1 MRTFGE
7 EESED
12 EMARSALTVQTIV
25 KTGLA
30 NALAAANVDGNS
42 FANDGNTFLHVKNAG
57 GSPITVT
64 IQTPGTVDDLAVA
77 ERTVSVTNATE
88 KMIGPFPP
96 GIYNQS
102 GEVYVDYS
110 AVTSVT
116 VGAFKL

>member
-1 MRTFGE
+1 
-7 EESED
+7 
-12 EMARSALTVQTIV
+12 MARSELTVQTIV

-30 NALAAANVDGNS
+30 DTYAAANVDGNS
-42 FANDGNTFLHVKNAG
+42 FDNDGNTFLHVKNAG
-57 GSPITVT
+57 VGSITVT
-64 IQTPGTVDDLAVA
+64 IQTPGTVDDLAVSD
-77 ERTVSVTNATE
+77 RTVTVANGAE

-110 AVTSVT
+110 GVTSVT